1 MCLQDG
7 LKLDLNKLGFVRRGA
22 KVGPHY
28 IRWTHTYTSEE
39 IASGLIVANTEE
51 NYGGWLRILIGRLD
65 QWIGLVA
72 QPGQFGGR
80 QRLRMPRHS
89 PTLFGFV
96 EASWR
101 STLLRPRKTSPPIQ
115 KSQRTET
122 GDIRVARGPA

>member
-7 LKLDLNKLGFVRRGA
+7 LKLDLNKLAHQGFVRRGA

-72 QPGQFGGR
+72 QPGHFGDGSGFEY
-80 QRLRMPRHS
+80 P
-89 PTLFGFV
+89 PTLFGS
-96 EASWR
+96 A
-101 STLLRPRKTSPPIQ
+101 
-115 KSQRTET
+115 
-122 GDIRVARGPA
+122 